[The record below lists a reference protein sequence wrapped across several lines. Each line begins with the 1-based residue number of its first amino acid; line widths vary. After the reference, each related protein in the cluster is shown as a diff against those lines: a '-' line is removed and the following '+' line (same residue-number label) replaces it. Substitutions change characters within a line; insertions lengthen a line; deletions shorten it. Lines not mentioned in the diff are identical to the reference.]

1 MKYAEEILIGSKFD
15 AKGFKAAETAS
26 QKLGNNVKKLAGA
39 FGLAFS
45 TRAIVNFGR
54 LAVKASLEQQAEQNR
69 LNQLLKVGV
78 GATTQEIALLNDQA
92 KVLEKIGVVS
102 GGNITQTQSQLATF
116 NLQVSTIEA
125 LTPAIL
131 DYVTAEK
138 GATAS
143 TADFKSMTNGLAQA
157 LNGNFTSLTRVGFVL
172 DENTKKQ
179 IANGTEAE
187 RADAL
192 VKVLNSTYKDF
203 NKNLRETDAGQMQ
216 VLANSAQEATTII
229 GTGLLDALKAVGRDN
244 SIEDLASSMESAAL
258 ASADFIRGLGQIASF
273 EVSGEAKSLI
283 GLLTTPF
290 RRSLSAGPLG
300 AITRLGEQ
308 ARLSAAIQNANDN
321 AHLKSLQNQF
331 KISTKIVNNA
341 KKLTAEELKQLKT
354 KKLQQAIDKANLAL
368 NKGEE
373 IFDMDKIQIA
383 AALTSQA
390 EQLGKATSS
399 TQQLQ
404 IANDIARLTVKQSIL
419 ALEDAI
425 AAKDEQ
431 AIIAATNK
439 LNADLK
445 VLNVLSGQNVKLADI
460 KSILDSLKPKDLINQ
475 ANLDAALA
483 KIKEMMVLLAQATA
497 QSTAKIPT
505 SASLGSGI
513 PVGDFIAPISREVG
527 QAASMDAL
535 IEYSEAAQARA
546 NAFADLLDLDT
557 AAKLAAI
564 QQTSTG
570 GGFDV
575 GRFRMAENAGMSPV
589 VNVYANTIAN
599 PDELTNLIQNS
610 IIQLNKRGDYLTT
623 AGAL

>member
-1 MKYAEEILIGSKFD
+1 MATDVKIDI
-15 AKGFKAAETAS
+15 AAEFTGKKAFKQAETS
-26 QKLGNNVKKLAGA
+26 ADKLGKGVKRLAGA
-39 FGLAFS
+39 LGLAFS

-54 LAVKASLEQQAEQNR
+54 LAVKASLDQQAEQNR

-92 KVLEKIGVVS
+92 AALEKIGVVA

-157 LNGNFTSLTRVGFVL
+157 LNGNFASLTRVGFVL

-192 VKVLNSTYKDF
+192 
-203 NKNLRETDAGQMQ
+203 
-216 VLANSAQEATTII
+216 
-229 GTGLLDALKAVGRDN
+229 
-244 SIEDLASSMESAAL
+244 
-258 ASADFIRGLGQIASF
+258 
-273 EVSGEAKSLI
+273 
-283 GLLTTPF
+283 
-290 RRSLSAGPLG
+290 
-300 AITRLGEQ
+300 
-308 ARLSAAIQNANDN
+308 
-321 AHLKSLQNQF
+321 
-331 KISTKIVNNA
+331 
-341 KKLTAEELKQLKT
+341 
-354 KKLQQAIDKANLAL
+354 AIDKANLAL

-399 TQQLQ
+399 AQQLQ

-483 KIKEMMVLLAQATA
+483 KIKEMMALLAQATA

-575 GRFRMAENAGMSPV
+575 GRFRMADNAGMSPV

>member
-1 MKYAEEILIGSKFD
+1 MSQVAINILAEFIGKK
-15 AKGFKAAETAS
+15 AFKEADTAT
-26 QKLGNNVKKLAGA
+26 QKLSKNVKKLAGA
-39 FGLAFS
+39 FGLAFG
-45 TRAIVNFGR
+45 TTQILAFGKASVKVALEAQAQQER
-54 LAVKASLEQQAEQNR
+54 LANLVK
-69 LNQLLKVGV
+69 VTV
-78 GATTQEIALLNDQA
+78 GATDAQVQSLNDQA
-92 KVLEKIGVVS
+92 AALQAIGVVNKE
-102 GGNITQTQSQLATF
+102 NITQTQSQLATF
-116 NLQVSTIEA
+116 NLQIDTIKA

-138 GATAS
+138 GAAAS
-143 TADFKSMTNGLAQA
+143 ASEFKSMTNGLAQA
-157 LNGNFTSLTRVGFVL
+157 LNGNFASLTKVGFVL
-172 DENTKKQ
+172 DDVTKKT
-179 IANGTEAE
+179 IKEGTETE
-187 RADAL
+187 RAAAL
-192 VKVLNSTYKDF
+192 VKVLDSTYKDF
-203 NKNLRETDAGQMQ
+203 NKNLANTPTGQMQ
-216 VLANSAQEATTII
+216 KLANAADDAKQII
-229 GTGLLDALKAVGRDN
+229 GTGLLDALRSIGEDTSVENLANNMQAVAVYVADVTRGIGKLTSALNNIPVIGNFNVGMIPILGTYLNVLRESGKQTAIQTSADN
-244 SIEDLASSMESAAL
+244 S
-258 ASADFIRGLGQIASF
+258 
-273 EVSGEAKSLI
+273 
-283 GLLTTPF
+283 
-290 RRSLSAGPLG
+290 
-300 AITRLGEQ
+300 
-308 ARLSAAIQNANDN
+308 
-321 AHLKSLQNQF
+321 HLKSLQNQF
-331 KISTKIVNNA
+331 KLSTKIVNNA
-341 KKLTAEELKQLKT
+341 KKLSAEELKQLKT

-483 KIKEMMVLLAQATA
+483 KIREMMALLAQATA

>member
-1 MKYAEEILIGSKFD
+1 MSNVAINIAAEFTGKKAFKQAETSTDKLIKSTKRLAGSLGLAFGTAQIIAFGK
-15 AKGFKAAETAS
+15 ASIKAALEAQAQQERLAS
-26 QKLGNNVKKLAGA
+26 LLRVTVGATEAEIDALNKQAEALQKLGV
-39 FGLAFS
+39 
-45 TRAIVNFGR
+45 VN
-54 LAVKASLEQQAEQNR
+54 KE
-69 LNQLLKVGV
+69 
-78 GATTQEIALLNDQA
+78 
-92 KVLEKIGVVS
+92 
-102 GGNITQTQSQLATF
+102 NITQTQSQLATF
-116 NLQVSTIEA
+116 NLQISTIEQ

-138 GATAS
+138 GAAAS
-143 TADFKSMTNGLAQA
+143 ASEFKSMTNGLAQA
-157 LNGNFTSLTRVGFVL
+157 LNGNFASLTKVGFVL
-172 DENTKKQ
+172 DDVTKKT
-179 IANGTEAE
+179 IKEGTETE
-187 RADAL
+187 RAAAL
-192 VKVLNSTYKDF
+192 VKVLDSTYKDF
-203 NKNLRETDAGQMQ
+203 NKNLANTPTGKMVNFANAAEDAKQ
-216 VLANSAQEATTII
+216 II
-229 GTGLLDALKAVGRDN
+229 GGGLIDALVILGGNTSAK
-244 SIEDLASSMESAAL
+244 DLADDMQRGATNAAAFLATLAEIITLLNTPIDLTSKGLAWFVVKTDPFVDLIVEGDPSIFLKKKPKPFTTAMTISGQVQIKQQTKITKEMQKQSAA
-258 ASADFIRGLGQIASF
+258 Q
-273 EVSGEAKSLI
+273 AKI
-283 GLLTTPF
+283 
-290 RRSLSAGPLG
+290 
-300 AITRLGEQ
+300 
-308 ARLSAAIQNANDN
+308 
-321 AHLKSLQNQF
+321 LK
-331 KISTKIVNNA
+331 A
-341 KKLTAEELKQLKT
+341 

-399 TQQLQ
+399 AQQLQ

-431 AIIAATNK
+431 AIIAATKK

-483 KIKEMMVLLAQATA
+483 KIREMMALLAQATA

-527 QAASMDAL
+527 QAGSMDAL

-564 QQTSTG
+564 SQTSTG

-575 GRFRMAENAGMSPV
+575 GRFRMADNAGMSPV

-599 PDELTNLIQNS
+599 PDELINLVQNS
-610 IIQLNKRGDYLTT
+610 LIQLNRRGDSLVQ